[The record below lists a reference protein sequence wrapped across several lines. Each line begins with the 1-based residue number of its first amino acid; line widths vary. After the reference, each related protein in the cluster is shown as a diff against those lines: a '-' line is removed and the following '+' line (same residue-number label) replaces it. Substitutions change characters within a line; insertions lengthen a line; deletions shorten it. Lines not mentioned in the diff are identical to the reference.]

1 MRFFSV
7 KLLLLSTI
15 LVGACDLLLSELGPL
30 ADSVS
35 QQVSGETTAWLMGGD
50 VFVIEVAG
58 SPLYQAT
65 QPELEAQATRI
76 AEQAIE
82 FTASRLESIIITFYE
97 AEVTDAEEQMRE
109 FFFLVME
116 NRPVLQPDL
125 DVDATGPLTP
135 GEIEAAMDRLGEK
148 LPENQRECVR
158 EELVRRAHDAGD
170 PELLDPANV
179 SFLTAETWNTLDAF
193 SKRLFLS
200 AALETEAMF
209 ACVRQRGD

>member
-15 LVGACDLLLSELGPL
+15 LVGACDLLLSELGPF

-50 VFVIEVAG
+50 VVVIEVAG
-58 SPLYQAT
+58 SPLYQAN

-82 FTASRLESIIITFYE
+82 FTESRLESILITFYE
-97 AEVTDAEEQMRE
+97 AEVTDTEEQKRE

-135 GEIEAAMDRLGEK
+135 GEIQAAMDRLGEK
-148 LPENQRECVR
+148 LPENQRACVR

-179 SFLTAETWNTLDAF
+179 NFLTAETWNKLDAF

-209 ACVRQRGD
+209 ACARQRSD